1 MRNTLRR
8 GWILAMAALL
18 LVTFALGCAK
28 HPSKEQ
34 LTKLEETKQA
44 ALAAEEQLKAKD
56 AEKASLEQQ
65 LAAKQQQLERCQAE
79 KNAVA
84 GRLGK

>member
-1 MRNTLRR
+1 MRKTLRR
-8 GWILAMAALL
+8 GWILGMAALL

-34 LTKLEETKQA
+34 LTKLDETKQA

-56 AEKASLEQQ
+56 AEKASLEKQ
-65 LAAKQQQLERCQAE
+65 LAAKQQELEKCQAE
-79 KNAVA
+79 KKAVA